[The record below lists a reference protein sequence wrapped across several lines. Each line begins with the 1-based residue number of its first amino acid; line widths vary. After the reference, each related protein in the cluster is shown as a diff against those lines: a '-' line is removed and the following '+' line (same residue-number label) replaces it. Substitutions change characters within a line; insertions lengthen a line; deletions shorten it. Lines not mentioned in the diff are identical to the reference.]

1 MLKMIGVVH
10 LWSFDINKF
19 SRTYSLIVRFLVY
32 LEKYFFSNFW
42 YFEFSRQ
49 VLLPC
54 QQSWSNQNKSDF
66 LNFLQFFEK
75 NEFLHFPFIIEGK
88 PEQFFLRPNVD
99 NISFVQFLAIME
111 SGSSPAPKRGLQD
124 LSKDE
129 LIQKCKGLLNLAQK
143 AKQAKDGM
151 FWLLS
156 FIWVC
161 FLSLLFIVFGA
172 GFWRITMGI
181 FTLANLMLCE

>member
-1 MLKMIGVVH
+1 MDLENYI
-10 LWSFDINKF
+10 
-19 SRTYSLIVRFLVY
+19 FL
-32 LEKYFFSNFW
+32 NFW

-75 NEFLHFPFIIEGK
+75 NEFLFIIEGK
-88 PEQFFLRPNVD
+88 PEHPFFRPNVD

-172 GFWRITMGI
+172 GFWRFTMGI